1 MLGRLLKRDKGAT
14 PVVVPE
20 AEPRQPVVAVA
31 GIPGLDAALTAGDL
45 AGVTAALD
53 QAGTRDAGTELR
65 LRHEAFQRA
74 AAAERPDVVWPP
86 TTDKIL
92 ASVGGVPEVA
102 AGDLDLD
109 TLIAGVQGHG
119 CLIVR
124 GLFDESTCAGLR
136 ERIDLALQ
144 HFAARDRALDPQ
156 WHTPLSDLN
165 GNPVSPVYRAN
176 GYVSFQGQVSVADTP
191 AAADYVLSA
200 FDTAGVPD
208 LVRSYLGEEPALT
221 LEKWVLRRVPPDS
234 NTSWHQ
240 DGAFLGADIHTLNL
254 WIALSDCGE
263 TASGLD
269 IVAKRFNGIVP
280 TGAYFDWDVAEDVVT
295 EQRGDKPIVSPVFEP
310 GDAVFFDQF
319 LLHRTGIKP
328 GMTEDRYALE
338 SWFFTPSSCPSHYS
352 GLLA

>member
-1 MLGRLLKRDKGAT
+1 MAAHHGQD
-14 PVVVPE
+14 
-20 AEPRQPVVAVA
+20 
-31 GIPGLDAALTAGDL
+31 PGT
-45 AGVTAALD
+45 
-53 QAGTRDAGTELR
+53 
-65 LRHEAFQRA
+65 
-74 AAAERPDVVWPP
+74 
-86 TTDKIL
+86 
-92 ASVGGVPEVA
+92 VGGVPEVA

-221 LEKWVLRRVPPDS
+221 LEKWVLRRVPRIRTPAG
-234 NTSWHQ
+234 TRTVPSWCRHPHAEPVDRAVRLWGDRLWTRHRRQ
-240 DGAFLGADIHTLNL
+240 AVQRHRPHGCVLRLGCRRGRRHR
-254 WIALSDCGE
+254 
-263 TASGLD
+263 TA
-269 IVAKRFNGIVP
+269 
-280 TGAYFDWDVAEDVVT
+280 
-295 EQRGDKPIVSPVFEP
+295 GDKPIVSPVFEP

-338 SWFFTPSSCPSHYS
+338 SWFFLLPVVRATTPDSSRDNEAVTSPDRSRE
-352 GLLA
+352 GAT